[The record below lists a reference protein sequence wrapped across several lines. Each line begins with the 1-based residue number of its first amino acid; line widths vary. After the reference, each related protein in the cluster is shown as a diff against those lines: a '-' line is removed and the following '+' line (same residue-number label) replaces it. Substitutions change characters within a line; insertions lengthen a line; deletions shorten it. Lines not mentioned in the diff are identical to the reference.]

1 MKKRYLNDITKR
13 VIVAYFLK
21 IYNSPF
27 DFDSPYLKF
36 PQLRKLFLE
45 EKGVHK
51 SWYHFFEFQYKT
63 LGYIYI
69 EPVWQ
74 VHKILNK
81 NILSRARTLNI
92 FISEEWDYLVNKYEY
107 EKKIL

>member
-1 MKKRYLNDITKR
+1 MKKRYLNNITKR

-21 IYNSPF
+21 IYNNSP
-27 DFDSPYLKF
+27 DFVSPYLRF

-45 EKGVHK
+45 EKDVHK
-51 SWYHFFEFQYKT
+51 SWYHFFDFQYKT

-81 NILSRARTLNI
+81 NILFLPKTA

-107 EKKIL
+107 KKKI